1 MNITNRVHRSAS
13 ATQTTTRYNPKNI
26 SGKSSQQQQQQPPQE
41 QNNNNNDNNN
51 NQINQTQP
59 STRIIWLM
67 SCIFL
72 CFAVAGILIV
82 RYPTFIR
89 HNIHSEGDI
98 VVKLDDIITVPL
110 QPQKETIFGID
121 HYYMFPPMNTSTTT
135 TTTTMKPKGI
145 LIYLHSCEQ
154 SGLDFFNLPEHRII
168 AHDAVYKKGLVV
180 FAPTSYNRQSGCFT
194 NEDLNDSN
202 NNNGYHLQGVVKEF
216 IRNHRQLLKKLPRV
230 GMGDSSG
237 GSFLFFVHEA
247 IKLQSMA
254 VYNSPQ
260 RYMNI
265 NMNNTAIVMMIPT
278 VFLSM
283 SSDISI
289 STRMNINRIKLQEM
303 NVQTKLFEVTP
314 RTFTDRLCSSRFS
327 ELPYE
332 FCQNIFD
339 IIERDCNS
347 ANSLIDM
354 DGYIIDGSDIKNS
367 VLWQHCF
374 KKIEESSEY
383 NKWMMMTKT
392 KTQESQSF
400 SWLRVI
406 LEKEIQA
413 CYGYHSMTAQFH
425 DEILK
430 FLMLNAKI
438 DGMDTD
444 TITEGSGTGNGNSVE
459 NDEEEATIPAN
470 R

>member
-1 MNITNRVHRSAS
+1 VKDEQRTMNITNRVHRSTN
-13 ATQTTTRYNPKNI
+13 ATATITRYNPKKTAI
-26 SGKSSQQQQQQPPQE
+26 
-41 QNNNNNDNNN
+41 
-51 NQINQTQP
+51 QINQLQP

-67 SCIFL
+67 SCIFV
-72 CFAVAGILIV
+72 CFAVAGILII

-89 HNIHSEGDI
+89 YNTHSEGDI
-98 VVKLDDIITVPL
+98 VVKLDDTITLPL
-110 QPQKETIFGID
+110 RPQQEKIFGID
-121 HYYMFPPMNTSTTT
+121 HYYMFPPMNTTTT
-135 TTTTMKPKGI
+135 TISTILKPKGI

-154 SGLDFFNLPEHRII
+154 SGLDFFTLPEHRVV
-168 AHDAVYKKGLVV
+168 AHDAIYKKGLVV

-194 NEDLNDSN
+194 NEDLNDSSN
-202 NNNGYHLQGVVKEF
+202 NNKNGYHLQGVVKEF
-216 IRNHRQLLKKLPRV
+216 IKNHKQLLRKLPRV

-254 VYNSPQ
+254 IYNSPQ
-260 RYMNI
+260 GYMNI
-265 NMNNTAIVMMIPT
+265 NINMNDTAIVSMIPT

-303 NVQTKLFEVTP
+303 NVKTKLFEVTP
-314 RTFTDRLCSSRFS
+314 RTFTDRLCTSRFP

-339 IIERDCNS
+339 IIERDCNW

-354 DGYIIDGSDIKNS
+354 DGYIIDGSVIKKS
-367 VLWQHCF
+367 VQWQHCF

-383 NKWMMMTKT
+383 NKWMIMTKT

-413 CYGYHSMTAQFH
+413 CYGYHSMTAQFR
-425 DEILK
+425 DEILT

-444 TITEGSGTGNGNSVE
+444 IDTVSEGSGTSNTNSVA
-459 NDEEEATIPAN
+459 NDEQEVAKPTN